1 MGPIRKRG
9 HAKSRIRVLTKLLN
23 WLVKIV
29 QQLKKPTCQA
39 LKNLIRSMRTFWRLE
54 KVCHKNMIIDELG
67 LDTAGVFEYDI
78 GDVNFES
85 FFFNK
90 KASPTFN

>member
-1 MGPIRKRG
+1 
-9 HAKSRIRVLTKLLN
+9 
-23 WLVKIV
+23 
-29 QQLKKPTCQA
+29 
-39 LKNLIRSMRTFWRLE
+39 MRTFWRLE

-85 FFFNK
+85 FFFQQEGFSNFQLK
-90 KASPTFN
+90 QKINYL